1 MFEKF
6 DKIVVGRKIE
16 DEINWFMKSSSSDKK
31 GKMGLIDPFQLIEN
45 ITTNDLRSILQE
57 LGITQFIETK
67 EEVILHLYQTFHKNF
82 EASEEIRSRYSNP
95 IDYLGHILFNNPKLK
110 QYFGRFDVIS
120 LHELVEIFA
129 NFSADSGYTVYD
141 LTDDR
146 FPGDLFIN
154 VEHKNEIAVLLSG
167 HEIVDKYENLLV
179 HLIEG
184 AKYTDRI
191 VFITTALAILKK
203 KWFKLKQDMKNLGAW
218 VYVVDPFHGV
228 IYGVLKGKKS
238 STKEKKWEKELIST
252 LESPLRVP
260 DPNRK
265 ISKYI
270 FDEKNQY
277 KSENYVVFG
286 KNTYPVK
293 SFELASIQYDRKNLQ
308 FLILLDKRTGNTL
321 DSLVWGVNPPDPD
334 LISGFIHAIDSF
346 GRTLADSKGLD
357 EIKYQ
362 DFIICCV
369 ERRYT
374 KGFLFLTDVP
384 SPRLKELLIIGLREW
399 EQLFENELKT
409 FVGKLDPF
417 LDKHLDTFHL
427 FNRLFLGTA

>member
-1 MFEKF
+1 MFEKL
-6 DKIVVGRKIE
+6 DKIVVSRKIE
-16 DEINWFMKSSSSDKK
+16 EEIAWFMKVSSSDKK
-31 GKMGLIDPFQLIEN
+31 GKLGFIDPFQLVEN
-45 ITTNDLRSILQE
+45 MTTNDLKSVLQG
-57 LGITQFIETK
+57 LGITKFPETK
-67 EEVILHLYQTFHKNF
+67 EEVILLLYNILHKNF
-82 EASEEIRSRYSNP
+82 NSSEEIKTRYNNP
-95 IDYLGHILFNNPKLK
+95 IDYLGYLLYNNPKLK
-110 QYFGRFDVIS
+110 QYFDRFDVVS
-120 LHELVEIFA
+120 LHELVEVFA
-129 NFSADSGYTVYD
+129 NFSADSGFTVYD
-141 LTDDR
+141 ITSNKY
-146 FPGDLFIN
+146 PGDLFLNI
-154 VEHKNEIAVLLSG
+154 EHKNEIAVFLSG
-167 HEIVDKYENLLV
+167 HEIIDKYEDLLV
-179 HLIEG
+179 QLIESS
-184 AKYTDRI
+184 KYSDRV

-203 KWFKLKQDMKNLGAW
+203 KWFKLKEDMKNLGAW

-228 IYGVLKGKKS
+228 IYGVVKGKKS
-238 STKEKKWEKELIST
+238 PTKSKKWENELISH

-270 FDEKNQY
+270 FDEKDQY
-277 KSENYVVFG
+277 KSESYVVFG
-286 KNTYPVK
+286 KNLYPVK
-293 SFELASIQYDRKNLQ
+293 SFRIASIEYDRKNLQ
-308 FLILLDKRTGNTL
+308 FLILLDKRTGNTI

-334 LISGFIHAIDSF
+334 LISGFVHAIDSF
-346 GRTLADSKGLD
+346 GRTMVDSKGLD

-399 EQLFENELKT
+399 EKLFETELKT

-417 LDKHLDTFHL
+417 IEKHLDTFHL

>member
-1 MFEKF
+1 MFEKL
-6 DKIVVGRKIE
+6 DKIAISRRVE
-16 DEINWFMKSSSSDKK
+16 DEINWFMKTSSSDKK
-31 GKMGLIDPFQLIEN
+31 GKVGFIDPFQLIEN

-57 LGITQFIETK
+57 LEVTQFIEIR
-67 EEVILHLYQTFHKNF
+67 EEVILLLYQTFHKNF
-82 EASEEIRSRYSNP
+82 EASEEIRTRYSNP

-110 QYFGRFDVIS
+110 QYFNRFDVVS

-129 NFSADSGYTVYD
+129 NFSADSGFNVYD

-146 FPGDLFIN
+146 FPGDLFITMGN
-154 VEHKNEIAVLLSG
+154 KNEVAILLSG
-167 HEIVDKYENLLV
+167 HEIVDKYEDLLV

-184 AKYTDRI
+184 AKYSDRI

-238 STKEKKWEKELIST
+238 PTKEKRWERELKSA
-252 LESPLRVP
+252 LESPLRVS
-260 DPNRK
+260 DSNKK

-277 KSENYVVFG
+277 KSDNYVVFG
-286 KNTYPVK
+286 KNLYPVK

-308 FLILLDKRTGNTL
+308 FLILLENRTGNTL
-321 DSLVWGVNPPDPD
+321 DTLVWGVNPPDPD
-334 LISGFIHAIDSF
+334 LISGFIHAIDTF
-346 GRTLADSKGLD
+346 GRSLADSKGLD

-369 ERRYT
+369 ERKYT
-374 KGFLFLTDVP
+374 KAFLFLTDVP

-399 EQLFENELKT
+399 EKVFENELKM
-409 FVGKLDPF
+409 FIGKLDPF
-417 LDKHLDTFHL
+417 IERHLDTFHL

>member
-1 MFEKF
+1 
-6 DKIVVGRKIE
+6 
-16 DEINWFMKSSSSDKK
+16 
-31 GKMGLIDPFQLIEN
+31 LL
-45 ITTNDLRSILQE
+45 
-57 LGITQFIETK
+57 
-67 EEVILHLYQTFHKNF
+67 LYNTLHKNF
-82 EASEEIRSRYSNP
+82 NSSEEIKTRYNNP
-95 IDYLGHILFNNPKLK
+95 IDYLGHLLYNNPKLK
-110 QYFGRFDVIS
+110 QYFDRFDVVS
-120 LHELVEIFA
+120 LHELVEVFA
-129 NFSADSGYTVYD
+129 NFSADSGFTVYD
-141 LTDDR
+141 ITSNKY
-146 FPGDLFIN
+146 PGDLFLN
-154 VEHKNEIAVLLSG
+154 VEHKNEIAVFLSG
-167 HEIVDKYENLLV
+167 NEIVEKYEDLLV
-179 HLIEG
+179 QLIEA
-184 AKYTDRI
+184 AKYSDRV

-203 KWFKLKQDMKNLGAW
+203 KWFKLKEDMKNLGAW

-228 IYGVLKGKKS
+228 IYGVVKGKKS
-238 STKEKKWEKELIST
+238 PTKSKKWEQELISH

-270 FDEKNQY
+270 FDEKDQY

-286 KNTYPVK
+286 KNLYPVK
-293 SFELASIQYDRKNLQ
+293 SFRIASIEYDRKNLQ
-308 FLILLDKRTGNTL
+308 FLILLDKRTGNTI

-334 LISGFIHAIDSF
+334 LISGFVHAIDSF
-346 GRTLADSKGLD
+346 GRTMVDSKGLD

-399 EQLFENELKT
+399 EKLFETELKT

-417 LDKHLDTFHL
+417 IERHLDTFHL